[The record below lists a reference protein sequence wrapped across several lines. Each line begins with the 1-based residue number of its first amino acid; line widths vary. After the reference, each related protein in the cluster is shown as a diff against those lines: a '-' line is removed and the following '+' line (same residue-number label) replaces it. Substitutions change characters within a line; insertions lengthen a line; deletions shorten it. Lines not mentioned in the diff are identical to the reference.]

1 MTVRTDSLVMLTI
14 TGLTGLWFAAT
25 RQFWSAAP
33 LLVIAAAGLYFH
45 LASPVPKEQP
55 GRNLWANVN
64 LVALITAL
72 AATWYR
78 SSVMLAV
85 GVLLSALSVAVPR
98 FQRRQ

>member
-1 MTVRTDSLVMLTI
+1 MTVRTDSVVMLTI
-14 TGLTGLWFAAT
+14 AGLTGLGFVVT
-25 RQFWSAAP
+25 RGFWSAAP

-64 LVALITAL
+64 LVALLTAL
-72 AATWYR
+72 AATWYQ

-85 GVLLSALSVAVPR
+85 GVLFAALSLAVPR
-98 FQRRQ
+98 FQRKQ